1 MSIKRFSSVTNT
13 VSINGMDGYQ
23 PITIAAGSTLTV
35 KKVNRKGHIYCQSAQ
50 HRYATIVTTKD
61 NLTEVVQSNPVKV
74 NDIFYTSWGY
84 DQTNIDF
91 YMVVD
96 ITKSSVKVVS
106 LGSDRTYTGS
116 MQGTCVPNINTKGT
130 DIMTK
135 RINIYNNKP
144 SFKVASY
151 ATAWPYDN
159 KPMNFTEW
167 A

>member
-1 MSIKRFSSVTNT
+1 MSIKRCSTVTNI
-13 VSINGMDGYQ
+13 VDINATSGYQ

-35 KKVNRKGHIYCQSAQ
+35 YKVKRNGHIYCHSEQY
-50 HRYATIVTTKD
+50 RFATIITIKD
-61 NLTEVVQSNPVKV
+61 NLKEVTQSNPVKV

-116 MQGTCVPNINTKGT
+116 MQGTCVPNLNTKGT

-144 SFKVASY
+144 SFKIASY

-159 KPMNFTEW
+159 TPMNFSEW